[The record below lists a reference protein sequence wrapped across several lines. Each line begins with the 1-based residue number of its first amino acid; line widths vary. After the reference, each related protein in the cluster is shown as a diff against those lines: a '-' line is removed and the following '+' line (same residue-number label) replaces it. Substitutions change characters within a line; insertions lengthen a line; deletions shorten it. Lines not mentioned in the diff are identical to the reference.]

1 VRAGAKR
8 GSMAQLAS
16 LLIAPLADAARSISP
31 AIKHHCLW
39 RAVGGIPRPVCA
51 VPHAH
56 RGDLRSHGRAMGIS
70 QFPLPPQWLASA
82 SCYRRA
88 HPGHR
93 QRDLSVILWELSR
106 LDRFPDDEVRE
117 ACICASGS
125 LDEAAWELYA
135 PSVSYQDTG
144 ADP

>member
-1 VRAGAKR
+1 MPR
-8 GSMAQLAS
+8 GQSVLRSSITAYGVLWAAYLARFVLS
-16 LLIAPLADAARSISP
+16 LTPTG
-31 AIKHHCLW
+31 
-39 RAVGGIPRPVCA
+39 VTCA
-51 VPHAH
+51 VTAAPWAFHSSRCH
-56 RGDLRSHGRAMGIS
+56 RSGWRRL
-70 QFPLPPQWLASA
+70 L
-82 SCYRRA
+82 CYRRA
-88 HPGHR
+88 HPGHH